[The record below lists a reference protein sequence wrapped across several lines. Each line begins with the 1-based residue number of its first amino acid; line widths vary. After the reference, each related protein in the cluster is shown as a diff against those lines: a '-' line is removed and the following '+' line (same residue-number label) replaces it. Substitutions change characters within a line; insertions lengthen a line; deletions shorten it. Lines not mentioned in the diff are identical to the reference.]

1 MLLQCNCND
10 ALLLLDPFSFP
21 FIGKSALDVLWFLVD
36 PVHPCKFGSPPIKLL
51 RRLQLAFVQQ
61 NHNLCSLANASRPY
75 IVNGRLVAKAREKVA
90 ALMVKERQAGD
101 RFLGNHSLFVYFW
114 LA

>member
-1 MLLQCNCND
+1 MVQGYICLALPKMMLLQCNCND

-51 RRLQLAFVQQ
+51 RKLQLAFVQQ
-61 NHNLCSLANASRPY
+61 NHNLRSLARASRPSF
-75 IVNGRLVAKAREKVA
+75 VNGRRLVARGREGGC
-90 ALMVKERQAGD
+90 RRPNG
-101 RFLGNHSLFVYFW
+101 
-114 LA
+114 

>member
-1 MLLQCNCND
+1 MVFDGFRSYLQIW
-10 ALLLLDPFSFP
+10 P
-21 FIGKSALDVLWFLVD
+21 
-36 PVHPCKFGSPPIKLL
+36 PPIKLL

-101 RFLGNHSLFVYFW
+101 RFWEITGFLRIFGLRR
-114 LA
+114 